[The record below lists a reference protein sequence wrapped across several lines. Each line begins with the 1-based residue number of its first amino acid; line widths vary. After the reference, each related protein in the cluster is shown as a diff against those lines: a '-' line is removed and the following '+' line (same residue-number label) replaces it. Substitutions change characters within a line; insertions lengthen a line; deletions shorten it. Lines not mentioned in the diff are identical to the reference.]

1 MKNRRDAY
9 VCAEKL
15 HELEA
20 RLEALEQRV
29 DAYHSPR
36 KETNRI
42 TLYVFDADG
51 SVVKEKVDIA
61 AFLGS
66 YQAPD
71 ITLLL

>member
-1 MKNRRDAY
+1 MKNQLDVYA
-9 VCAEKL
+9 CAEKL
-15 HELEA
+15 RELEA

-42 TLYVFDADG
+42 TLYVFDADD
-51 SVVKEKVDIA
+51 SIVKEKVDIA

-66 YQAPD
+66 YQVPD
-71 ITLLL
+71 VILIQ